1 MSECGGVWRRI
12 AGKLENLLCVMART
26 LCLRITFPTFWHFV
40 AWTTNSKFQR
50 ETKEFTWQDK
60 RLASNSLSTFDSQ
73 IYVAFLTLWDTLSS
87 HSTELQNLIT
97 GGTDRESISWSHMRF
112 KSLPQQYSRC
122 TVIQCRDVKTRAKVK
137 HTLTKLLVFIVMLWW
152 SILWL
157 NKLLHWLWH
166 LLAGSFRSQGR
177 FCNSSHGFLHTSLW
191 IALQRAT
198 YRRKKVH
205 FLYLRA

>member
-1 MSECGGVWRRI
+1 MTVDISECGGVRGRI

-26 LCLRITFPTFWHFV
+26 LCLRISFPTFWHFP
-40 AWTTNSKFQR
+40 AWTTNSKFQRR

-60 RLASNSLSTFDSQ
+60 RLTRNSLSTFDSQ
-73 IYVAFLTLWDTLSS
+73 IYVAFLTLRDTLSS

-137 HTLTKLLVFIVMLWW
+137 HTHTHSHTHKAVSIYSDAMVIYIV
-152 SILWL
+152 
-157 NKLLHWLWH
+157 
-166 LLAGSFRSQGR
+166 AEQA
-177 FCNSSHGFLHTSLW
+177 
-191 IALQRAT
+191 IALTLTSTCRIFQKPR
-198 YRRKKVH
+198 
-205 FLYLRA
+205 